1 MDAYIPVDAD
11 FAWSLLD
18 ASTDSVIPGFDGL
31 TDTYMDFGIIDWLSY
46 PLVKMRIDM
55 STTTGSLPV
64 VHGIHFDGLI
74 QDDFDSNPSSSGWQ
88 LNGVAWNPGSIS
100 GSGTMQSP
108 EYFIRSGFVGVKSN
122 SYLNGSATLYYSI
135 DSGSKLE

>member
-1 MDAYIPVDAD
+1 
-11 FAWSLLD
+11 
-18 ASTDSVIPGFDGL
+18 
-31 TDTYMDFGIIDWLSY
+31 MDFGIIDWLSY

-55 STTTGSLPV
+55 STTTGSMPV

-100 GSGTMQSP
+100 GSGI
-108 EYFIRSGFVGVKSN
+108 FKARSFSFEVVS
-122 SYLNGSATLYYSI
+122 LA
-135 DSGSKLE
+135 